1 MSKIE
6 IWNATPHVVVL
17 DGGEFLDPAHLALV
31 DSSSEVIAAL
41 LLSGEVVEIG
51 VLPEETPA
59 SLLPTAEEM
68 VAKEAEVKTKV
79 SKSKRNISED
89 TDESTEDEVQL
100 ASDSDGENKE

>member
-6 IWNATPHVVVL
+6 IWNATAHVVVL
-17 DGGEFLDPAHLALV
+17 DGGEFLNPAHLASV

-41 LLSGEVVEIG
+41 LLSGEVVQIG
-51 VLPEETPA
+51 EAAEEV
-59 SLLPTAEEM
+59 PTSPLSTVEEM

>member
-1 MSKIE
+1 
-6 IWNATPHVVVL
+6 
-17 DGGEFLDPAHLALV
+17 
-31 DSSSEVIAAL
+31 
-41 LLSGEVVEIG
+41 
-51 VLPEETPA
+51 
-59 SLLPTAEEM
+59 M